1 MEPLIRE
8 GAGIMLG
15 EEKVKLSS
23 LVNEKN
29 GSDLLAQIL
38 AGLNKKGLPKMKDLP
53 AGQGGLVNCL
63 DEWLDGQQNKS
74 VEFVRAN
81 ADNIVEFASK
91 YC

>member
-1 MEPLIRE
+1 M
-8 GAGIMLG
+8 M
-15 EEKVKLSS
+15 LSS
-23 LVNEKN
+23 LVNEKYR
-29 GSDLLAQIL
+29 SDLLAQIL

-63 DEWLDGQQNKS
+63 DGQQNKS

-91 YC
+91 YY